1 MDSALPL
8 FINRTTR
15 SAYSSESEIV
25 NYINNTF
32 KCSRNA
38 ADPQIPQPHAIKIPL
53 RDHQRTSAAAL
64 KAHEARMHAGIKQH
78 DISGN
83 AYFTR
88 SSGGILGDPVG
99 AGKSLT
105 VLSYIADMKEN
116 PPANPEITLSY
127 IKTSRTTN
135 NYTVYT
141 RRHDRADPK
150 NCKNLI
156 VVPYSLVPQWRQYV
170 KTQTSLNAHIIK
182 TRADISSNIA
192 PIQAADLTIVSNTM
206 YSDFIDIVNDNNI
219 WWERAFFD
227 EADSI
232 KISARADLP
241 TALFTWYITASW
253 QNIALDNYSLHNR
266 LMETIVNSPL
276 FATLSPGCVNW
287 IAEYLHSHTGSYH
300 RYDSF
305 RSNAFLPHLASI
317 ADVNSYI
324 NIIQSSLE
332 YYRQSFC
339 MPPVTYKVH
348 RCRRSAINRTLAGLI
363 DPHVQQ
369 LVDADDIE
377 GALGILQ
384 LKTHTS
390 TNLLGAVE
398 HRYIRDISNI
408 ELTISYRAAME
419 YVSTTQKDEALASLR
434 RSKERVETQL
444 ASFRQRIADLSGE
457 LCPICYD
464 VPEERIYVSC
474 CNHLYCSPCI
484 LKCLRMKGSCPMCR
498 ATVNTQDLV
507 HVRSTDPAI
516 STSTSS
522 APPRKHEIL
531 LSLFKENPRGK
542 FLVFSDYDNP
552 FNALGETCAQEN
564 IKYKIIR
571 GNGASIDK
579 SIQDFEKGKI
589 RVLFMN
595 SRELGVGLNI
605 VAATDVVI
613 YHALNQEE
621 EKQVVGR
628 ALRMGRTAPLTVHKL
643 LHEGEQA
650 L

>member
-1 MDSALPL
+1 MDSPLPL
-8 FINRTTR
+8 FINRPR
-15 SAYSSESEIV
+15 SSYISESEIV
-25 NYINNTF
+25 NYINNVF
-32 KCSRNA
+32 KYSLKST
-38 ADPQIPQPHAIKIPL
+38 DPQISQPHAIKLPL
-53 RDHQRTSAAAL
+53 REHQRSAAAAL
-64 KAHEARMHAGIKQH
+64 KAHETRMHAGIKQH
-78 DISGN
+78 DLCGN
-83 AYFTR
+83 AYYTR
-88 SSGGILGDPVG
+88 GSGGIYADPVG

-105 VLSYIADMKEN
+105 ILTYIADLKEN
-116 PPANPEITLSY
+116 PPANPHTTLSY
-127 IKTSRTTN
+127 VKSNNHSN

-141 RRHDRADPK
+141 RRHDRTDPK

-156 VVPYSLVPQWRQYV
+156 VVPYSLIPQWRQYV
-170 KTQTSLNAHIIK
+170 KTQTSLNAHIVK
-182 TRADISSNIA
+182 TRADISSNIV

-206 YSDFIDIVNDNNI
+206 YSEFIDVVNINNL
-219 WWERAFFD
+219 WWERVFFD

-232 KISARADLP
+232 KVSGRADFP
-241 TALFTWYITASW
+241 TTLFTWYITASW
-253 QNIALDNYSLHNR
+253 QNIALDTFSLHNR
-266 LMETIVNSPL
+266 LIETITHSPV
-276 FATLSPGCVNW
+276 FETLTSGCVNW
-287 IAEYLHSHTGSYH
+287 IAEYLHSHTGSY
-300 RYDSF
+300 YNYNEF
-305 RSNAFLPHLASI
+305 RSNTLLPHLANVKDI
-317 ADVNSYI
+317 NSYI
-324 NIIQSSLE
+324 NIIQCDIE

-369 LVDADDIE
+369 LIDADDIE
-377 GALGILQ
+377 GALGTLQ
-384 LKTHTS
+384 LRTHTS
-390 TNLLGAVE
+390 TNLLSAVE

-419 YVSTTQKDEALASLR
+419 YVSTTQKDEALAALQ

-464 VPEERIYVSC
+464 VPEERIYSPC
-474 CNHLYCSPCI
+474 CNHLYCAPCI
-484 LKCLRMKGSCPMCR
+484 LKCLRMRGSCPMCR
-498 ATVNTQDLV
+498 ATVNTQDLI
-507 HVRSTDPAI
+507 HVRSAETAVASLNPGI
-516 STSTSS
+516 
-522 APPRKHEIL
+522 PRKHETL

-552 FNALGETCAQEN
+552 FNALGETCAEEN
-564 IKYKIIR
+564 IKYKIIK
-571 GNGASIDK
+571 GNAVSINK

-605 VAATDVVI
+605 VAATDVVL
-613 YHALNQEE
+613 YHALGQEE